1 MIFRLIAGT
10 LLYVLSAAKFRFPQF
25 NKVDLSYDER
35 INTTRLM
42 AINTFVEEFRGW
54 EDESPDLPDEFKV
67 INVTSDIY
75 KKQIVNSKTPWILA
89 FIKR

>member
-1 MIFRLIAGT
+1 
-10 LLYVLSAAKFRFPQF
+10 
-25 NKVDLSYDER
+25 
-35 INTTRLM
+35 M

-54 EDESPDLPDEFKV
+54 EDESPDLPDEVKV

>member
-1 MIFRLIAGT
+1 MILVNK
-10 LLYVLSAAKFRFPQF
+10 YKFRITDKTSDQNAIYALFERH
-25 NKVDLSYDER
+25 YER

-54 EDESPDLPDEFKV
+54 EDESPDLPDEVKV

-75 KKQIVNSKTPWILA
+75 KKQIVNSTTPWILA